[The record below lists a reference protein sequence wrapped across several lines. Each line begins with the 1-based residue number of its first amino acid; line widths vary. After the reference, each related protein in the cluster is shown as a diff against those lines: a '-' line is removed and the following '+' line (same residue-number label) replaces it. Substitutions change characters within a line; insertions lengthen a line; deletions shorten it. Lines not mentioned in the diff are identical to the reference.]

1 MLQIAFIRESGK
13 VITFSENIDATS
25 VVQEVIQLDENVVYA
40 GRARQYPC

>member
-13 VITFSENIDATS
+13 VITALAKRNIDATS

-40 GRARQYPC
+40 GES